1 MRPTGWR
8 ILLTLAVGATVVG
21 WFFARMLDNRRGA
34 LSLPP
39 WSAGVVLT
47 ACGIALIFTARRTHA
62 RLVRRPGT
70 TPLPPLV
77 AARLAALGVAGSR
90 AGALVGGIYLGYIA
104 YAAGGLETDFRTEIF
119 WRGALCVAGSALV
132 VVGALLL
139 ERVLR
144 LPDIEDDDLDE
155 ARDERQT

>member
-8 ILLTLAVGATVVG
+8 ILLTLAIGGTAVG
-21 WFFARMLDNRRGA
+21 WFFARMLENRRGA
-34 LSLPP
+34 LALPP
-39 WSAGVVLT
+39 WSAGVILT
-47 ACGIALIFTARRTHA
+47 ASGIALIFTARRTHA
-62 RLVRRPGT
+62 RLEHRPGT

-90 AGALVGGIYLGYIA
+90 AGTLVGGVYLGYIA
-104 YAAGGLETDFRTEIF
+104 YAAGDLNTDFRHEVF
-119 WRGALCVAGSALV
+119 WRGVACVAGAALV

-144 LPDIEDDDLDE
+144 LPDTEDDLD
-155 ARDERQT
+155 AASDEHRS

>member
-8 ILLTLAVGATVVG
+8 LLLTLAAGATVVG
-21 WFFARMLDNRRGA
+21 WFFARMLETRRGA

-39 WSAGVVLT
+39 WSAGVVL
-47 ACGIALIFTARRTHA
+47 AASGIALIFTARRTHA
-62 RLVRRPGT
+62 RLAHRPGT

-90 AGALVGGIYLGYIA
+90 AGALVGGVYLGYIT
-104 YAAGGLETDFRTEIF
+104 YAAGNLETDLRHQVF
-119 WRGALCVAGSALV
+119 WRGAACVAGSALV

-139 ERVLR
+139 ERALR
-144 LPDIEDDDLDE
+144 LPDSEDDLD
-155 ARDERQT
+155 AASDEHRT